1 MGASLNSILTAWQNQ
16 TDYEHP
22 IRPRAGDLAG
32 MGPIRKFA
40 KALLRRRRFDETFR
54 AITRRRCRSLGSSR
68 FVARHG
74 LRTAPELGTELD
86 RRPSVCRRRVAA
98 RQRLERRSLSRD
110 SFPRR
115 LLRRFSG
122 DGIGENAPGGG

>member
-1 MGASLNSILTAWQNQ
+1 MGASLNSILAALQNQ

-22 IRPRAGDLAG
+22 LRPRADDLAG
-32 MGPIRKFA
+32 VDPIREFA

-74 LRTAPELGTELD
+74 LRTAPELGTKLD
-86 RRPSVCRRRVAA
+86 RRPSVCRRRVAGA
-98 RQRLERRSLSRD
+98 QRLAGRR
-110 SFPRR
+110 
-115 LLRRFSG
+115 
-122 DGIGENAPGGG
+122 